1 MLGFEVSGIDR
12 VRRVADAAHTLEIL
26 VKRFSINRFAAR
38 CLGTYLRRR
47 APPKSGV
54 PPARRLLRFQIH
66 GVRKDRRRRASRIIM
81 ALKFKFKSKDEI
93 PADHL
98 PLYAERDGGL
108 VLDVEGAVD
117 KAKLDEFR
125 TTNAA
130 LLKERDELKQR
141 FEGIDPEEVR
151 QLKEAHQQAEEDRL
165 LGRTKGSSAHASA
178 DGAKETEEDKE
189 RKLQAE
195 RERIEKVIEGRVKSI
210 KGDLEKQVNQLT
222 TERDTLNTR
231 LAAIQIDQGVITV
244 ATKRGLRPTA
254 MADITSRART
264 VFRLVNG
271 VPTAFDSDGK
281 SVRYGRDG
289 LTPMSIDEWVDG
301 QVAEAPHLF
310 EANSGGG
317 SGGNS
322 NSAGGA
328 GRGFGGK
335 NPFKRE
341 TWNLT
346 EQMKIAKSDPQLAAR
361 LNAAA

>member
-1 MLGFEVSGIDR
+1 
-12 VRRVADAAHTLEIL
+12 
-26 VKRFSINRFAAR
+26 
-38 CLGTYLRRR
+38 
-47 APPKSGV
+47 
-54 PPARRLLRFQIH
+54 
-66 GVRKDRRRRASRIIM
+66 M

-98 PLYAERDGGL
+98 PLYAERDGAW

-125 TTNAA
+125 TTNVA

-151 QLKEAHQQAEEDRL
+151 QLKEAHQKAEEDRL
-165 LGRTKGSSAHASA
+165 LRA
-178 DGAKETEEDKE
+178 GAPLPGPLPGGARETEEEKE

-210 KGDLEKQVNQLT
+210 KGDLEKQVTQLT
-222 TERDTLNTR
+222 SERDALNTR
-231 LAAIQIDQGVITV
+231 LAAIQIDQGVFTV

-317 SGGNS
+317 SGGNN

-335 NPFKRE
+335 NPFKRD

-361 LNAAA
+361 LKAAA

>member
-1 MLGFEVSGIDR
+1 M
-12 VRRVADAAHTLEIL
+12 
-26 VKRFSINRFAAR
+26 
-38 CLGTYLRRR
+38 
-47 APPKSGV
+47 P
-54 PPARRLLRFQIH
+54 
-66 GVRKDRRRRASRIIM
+66 
-81 ALKFKFKSKDEI
+81 LKFKLKSREEA
-93 PADHL
+93 PAEL
-98 PLYAERDGGL
+98 ANLYVERDGAFI
-108 VLDVEGAVD
+108 LDVEGAVD
-117 KAKLDEFR
+117 KAKLDEIR
-125 TTNAA
+125 TTNVA
-130 LLKERDELKQR
+130 LIKERDELKQR
-141 FEGIDPEEVR
+141 FEGIDPDEVK

-165 LGRTKGSSAHASA
+165 LKGKSPHPSPLPSA
-178 DGAKETEEDKE
+178 E
-189 RKLQAE
+189 REAEQERERQAE

-210 KGDLEKQVNQLT
+210 KGELEKQVNQLT

-271 VPTAFDSDGK
+271 VPTAFDGDGK

-310 EANSGGG
+310 EANSGSG
-317 SGGNS
+317 SGGNH

-346 EQMKIAKSDPQLAAR
+346 EQMKLAKSDPQLAAR
-361 LNAAA
+361 LKAAA